1 MRNGKQGKYTSPA
14 RAIVTGL
21 KDLLRKKTRV
31 GEVRDVD
38 RLDGKNVLITGANS
52 GLGYAIA
59 LQLAKKGAGIY
70 MACRGGIPEKGEKI
84 KKAAGSA
91 DVHMFSVDL
100 SDLNSIE
107 TLIKNLIDRKI
118 KFDIIICNAAMV
130 PRKSRK
136 TGLGLE
142 EMFAVNYLSKY
153 LMVRRLIEH
162 GCIRTNPARPA
173 RIIFISSES
182 HRNPENFEWDKF
194 GLFQDYGM
202 AKTVERY
209 GYYKLMLTTLAC
221 ELSRRLN
228 GFGISVFALCPGPVN
243 SRIAREAPWLLQ
255 PILKLV
261 FSIFFRSPMQAAEPA
276 VYFAVS
282 PDVTGRNFDYLH
294 LMSRKEI
301 DQKASDP
308 DNGRK
313 LWDLSEQLLE
323 KHHILFRPDQKSD
336 ML

>member
-1 MRNGKQGKYTSPA
+1 MTNGKQGKYKSPA
-14 RAIVTGL
+14 GAIVTGL
-21 KDLLRKKTRV
+21 KDLLRKKNRV
-31 GEVRDVD
+31 GEVRNED

-70 MACRGGIPEKGEKI
+70 MACRSGIPAKGEMI
-84 KKAAGSA
+84 KKATGSA

-107 TLIKNLIDRKI
+107 TLIKNIILRKI

-136 TGLGLE
+136 TKLGLE
-142 EMFAVNYLSKY
+142 EMFSVNFLSKY
-153 LMVRRLIEH
+153 LLIRRLIEH
-162 GCIRTNPARPA
+162 SCLRTNPAQQA

-182 HRNPENFEWDKF
+182 HRNPENFEWENF
-194 GLFQDYGM
+194 GLYQDYGM

-209 GYYKLMLTTLAC
+209 GYYKLLLTTLAC
-221 ELSRRLN
+221 ELSRRMS
-228 GFGISVFALCPGPVN
+228 GSGISVFALCPGPVN
-243 SRIAREAPWLLQ
+243 SRIAREAPWIIQ

-261 FSIFFRSPMQAAEPA
+261 FSIFFRSPMKAAEPA

-282 PDVTGRNFDYLH
+282 PDVAHSNFYYLH

-301 DQKASDP
+301 DPKASDP
-308 DNGRK
+308 DSGRR
-313 LWDLSEQLLE
+313 LWELSEQLLE
-323 KHHILFRPDQKSD
+323 KYNILFNPDQKSE